1 VAGDLVITCS
11 ACREFAFTI
20 KTRFRHVQTI
30 KTNNYS
36 DPFREFPEP
45 VKLPEAVDVAR
56 ATRTSR
62 LVGVSTIGVAV
73 RLLIIGIEF
82 AGFWV
87 WGYSVL
93 LVDAVASLADVVA
106 SVAIIIA
113 IKIAERPPDEDHPF
127 GHGRFEP
134 LAGMQMG
141 ILICMLGGGVI
152 AQQFFAVFT
161 EATSGNVNVWVAV
174 IPLSAAVIFEL
185 ICRMILRIGRREH
198 STALISEAYHYRV
211 DGVTSLLAAA
221 GLLVASAVPQFSN
234 LVDHLG
240 AMLLAAIMLA
250 LGATA
255 VWQNVH
261 QLLDRVP
268 DPKWFERVRASAEK
282 VEGVLD
288 IEKVRMQCAG
298 PDTHVDID
306 IEVDP
311 RQTVSEAHV
320 ITQHVRAQIQTDWP
334 AVREVVVHVEPYYA
348 GDH

>member
-1 VAGDLVITCS
+1 MS
-11 ACREFAFTI
+11 TI
-20 KTRFRHVQTI
+20 KINKNV
-30 KTNNYS
+30 
-36 DPFREFPEP
+36 DPHREFPDP
-45 VKLPEAVDVAR
+45 VGLPETVDLAR

-73 RLLIIGIEF
+73 RLLIIGIEL

-152 AQQFFAVFT
+152 GQQFFAVFT
-161 EATSGNVNVWVAV
+161 EAASGHVNVWVAA
-174 IPLSAAVIFEL
+174 IPLAAAVIFEL

-211 DGVTSLLAAA
+211 DGVTSLLAAV
-221 GLLVASAVPQFSN
+221 GLLVASAIPQFSN
-234 LVDHLG
+234 LVDHIG
-240 AMLLAAIMLA
+240 AMLLAAIMLG

-268 DPKWFERVRASAEK
+268 DSEWFRRVRASAEK

-288 IEKVRMQCAG
+288 VEKVRMQCAG
-298 PDTHVDID
+298 PDAHVDID

-334 AVREVVVHVEPYYA
+334 AVRDVVVHVEPYFD